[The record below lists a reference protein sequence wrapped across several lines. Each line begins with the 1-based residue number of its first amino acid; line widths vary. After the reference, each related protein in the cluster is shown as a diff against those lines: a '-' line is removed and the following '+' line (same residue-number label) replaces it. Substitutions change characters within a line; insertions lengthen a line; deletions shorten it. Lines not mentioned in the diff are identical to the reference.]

1 MIYDFIA
8 LDFETASTQAYS
20 ACSLGLAFVKNA
32 KVIDKK
38 YYLIKP
44 PCKFSPYH
52 VKVHGLTETD
62 VEKAPTFKEV
72 WPEIHTLIKHT
83 LLVAHSA
90 KFDIGV
96 LIACCRFYNLPLP
109 YFQYIDSIDLFR
121 SAYPTHQKGS
131 LDYCSNLLSIK
142 LENHHNAEEDAVAC
156 AQIAIKSIKRIQKL
170 PLPQMIASFKNI
182 DIKTSDIVFT
192 LPNLDEDHPLFG
204 QELTFNGDILSSKG
218 NLKIEYKTEV
228 VAPLPTSKPKKN
240 NKSQS
245 VSQK

>member
-8 LDFETASTQAYS
+8 LDFETASTEAYS
-20 ACSLGLAFVKNA
+20 ACSLGIAFVKNS
-32 KVIDKK
+32 KVVDKK

-44 PCKFSPYH
+44 PCKFSPYN
-52 VKVHGLTETD
+52 VKVHGLTEAD
-62 VEKAPTFKEV
+62 VKKAPTFKDV
-72 WPEIHTLIKHT
+72 WSEIHALTKNS

-90 KFDIGV
+90 KFDISV
-96 LIACCRFYNLPLP
+96 LIACCSFYDLPLP
-109 YFQYIDSIDLFR
+109 HFQYIDSIDLFR

-131 LDYCSNLLSIK
+131 LDYCSNLLGIK

-170 PLPQMIASFKNI
+170 PLPQMIAAFKNI
-182 DIKTSDIVFT
+182 DVKTSDIVFT
-192 LPNLDEDHPLFG
+192 LPNLDENHPLYG

-228 VAPLPTSKPKKN
+228 VAPLSSLKTKKRA
-240 NKSQS
+240 
-245 VSQK
+245 